1 MQEVLRQTDEG
12 KTWNNFAQCHSYA
25 KCDIQSHLEWLT
37 NIGSEACQY
46 WCLFFSA
53 FSVSFFS
60 PNHLFSFPHGQSL
73 SALLACKRQIIII
86 IKKQKQKWNPNKQ
99 KKKHQEEPFLFWACD
114 RTGDWVKKPLWPW
127 SEKPGMKIIPK
138 WRTSRNG
145 CTSRN
150 TRHIFVVLWWTG
162 NSAKDAYTRIWIEPG
177 WWFCGSDN

>member
-1 MQEVLRQTDEG
+1 MQEVLRQTDDG
-12 KTWNNFAQCHSYA
+12 KTWNKFAQCHNYA

-60 PNHLFSFPHGQSL
+60 PNHLFFFPHGQSL

-86 IKKQKQKWNPNKQ
+86 KKTKTKTKPKQTNK
-99 KKKHQEEPFLFWACD
+99 K
-114 RTGDWVKKPLWPW
+114 
-127 SEKPGMKIIPK
+127 
-138 WRTSRNG
+138 TSRRTLSFLSMWSDGRLGSKAFVTVKWEAWDENNSKMADESHG

-150 TRHIFVVLWWTG
+150 TRHIFVVLWWTD
-162 NSAKDAYTRIWIEPG
+162 NSVKDAYTSIWIEPG